1 MAAITASNLDA
12 LFKRLYAGQTVQNLV
27 YDAKARPFLTM
38 LKKMKSFG
46 GTVMPLPV
54 VTDDVLARSATFSNA
69 QTNLGNGQEHKF
81 LVDIVKNYAVC
92 DIETEAILRAE
103 AGDKVAFTN
112 SLKFMID
119 SSINAL
125 ANDLEA
131 SLFRDGSGSLGTISS
146 GSATT
151 EITLTNVEDVVNFA
165 VGQKVVFAADTA
177 SALEGSGSALTVSA
191 VNRGDGKVTFSAAPN
206 TIGSTTDGHAMFI
219 QGDYASASDRLKL
232 AGLARWLPTATELAA
247 SPALFNVT
255 RTTDPTRLAGVRYS
269 GSASNITES
278 VKGGAS
284 ILGRESN
291 AAPDIALMSFDTFN
305 RLNNEVESQVQRD
318 AGGKAVAG
326 FQTISV
332 YGPRGVIE
340 CIPCTF
346 CQQDT
351 VWLLSSNSWMLV
363 SIGDPV
369 RIIDKDGLKVR
380 ARDGS
385 DAFEVR
391 VASFSNLACVAPGRN
406 CRITLS

>member
-1 MAAITASNLDA
+1 MAAITALSLEA
-12 LFKRLYAGQTVQNLV
+12 LFKRLYAGQTIENLV
-27 YDAKARPFLTM
+27 YNAKARPFLTM

-54 VTDDVLARSATFSNA
+54 VSDDVLARSATFSNA
-69 QTNLGNGQEHKF
+69 QGNLGNGAEHKF

-92 DIETEAILRAE
+92 DITTEAILRAE

-119 SSINAL
+119 SSINSL

-131 SLFRDGSGSLGTISS
+131 SLFRDGSGAIGTIGS
-146 GSATT
+146 GADATQW
-151 EITLTNVEDVVNFA
+151 TLGNVEDVVNFA
-165 VGQKVVFAADTA
+165 VGQKLVFAADTS
-177 SALEGSGSALTVSA
+177 SALEGAALTVTA
-191 VNRGDGKVTFSAAPN
+191 VDRGLGKVTTSAAPD
-206 TIGSTTDGHAMFI
+206 TIGSTANGHSVFVE
-219 QGDYASASDRLKL
+219 GDYVSASDRLKT

-247 SPALFNVT
+247 VPALFNVT
-255 RTTDPTRLAGVRYS
+255 RTSDPTRLAGVRYG
-269 GSASNITES
+269 GSTSNITES
-278 VKGGAS
+278 IKGGSAL
-284 ILGRESN
+284 LGRESN
-291 AAPDIALMSFDTFN
+291 AAPDVALMSFDTFN

-332 YGPRGVIE
+332 YGPRGIIE

-351 VWLLSSNSWMLV
+351 IWLLTSASWQLV
-363 SIGDPV
+363 SIGDPI

-380 ARDGS
+380 ARDTS

-406 CRITLS
+406 CRVTLG